1 MLLLKLVE
9 GSPASHAGGAAKG
22 KRTIDS
28 PLELLDTGDSP
39 GNTLTLVRSIVNVW
53 P

>member
-1 MLLLKLVE
+1 MLLLWK
-9 GSPASHAGGAAKG
+9 GPQPSHAGGAAKG

-39 GNTLTLVRSIVNVW
+39 GNTLTLVRPIVNVW